1 MHRLTTFITGKKTSW
16 IILVV
21 ALAVSAA
28 IFALGSGSTGETSPG
43 VGLPDSAESA
53 KVAALQ
59 ATLPAADS
67 TSALLVYSRDE
78 AELDDDDLAAITA
91 RTQALAADSLDGFV
105 PPPTVSEDGT
115 TALVVVPLEEL
126 ADVDAQAERAA
137 ELRETANADLPS
149 GLAALLTGPEG
160 FAVDVAAVFKGA
172 DFTLLLTTVLVV
184 AVLLLI
190 TYRSPWLWLVP
201 LAVVGLADALAGI
214 VATRIAAAAGIT
226 LDASVTGIL
235 SVLVFG
241 AGTNYALLLI
251 ARYRDE
257 LRLVED
263 RHAAMAKALRGA
275 GPAIIASGGTVV
287 LSLLTLL
294 FAQLTGN
301 RALGLACAAGVV
313 VAMLFALFVL
323 PAALV
328 LFGRGLFWPY
338 VPRFGSENKA
348 HHGLWFRLGTAV
360 SRRPVAVAIV
370 GALLLGGL
378 AVAGV
383 PQIKVGLAQTER
395 FTSVP
400 EAVVGQEIIADAFSA
415 GSGSPV
421 VVISNSDQ
429 ADAVATA
436 AEDVDGVVSATVG
449 ESADGITQVS
459 VVLDAAAETP
469 ESFAAVEALRSELHS
484 VDGADALV
492 GGLDAQTLDV
502 NEAQQADQNLLIP
515 LILALVLLVLV
526 LLLRAIVAPVLL
538 LLTVVASFFGSLG
551 ASWLL
556 FETVFNFPG
565 IDTNVILF
573 SFLFLVAL
581 GVDYNIFLV
590 TRAREEAAEHGT
602 RGGMIRALSSTGGVI
617 TSAGILLAAVFAVLG
632 VLPLITL
639 TQIGIIVCIGVLL
652 DTLLVR
658 TVLVPALAFI
668 AGEKFW
674 WPSKVARSGA
684 DAGTDAGAG
693 AGAGAGGDADAVTAG
708 AGAGSSLR
716 AGAGAGATP
725 TTDGGGTPPRS
736 KGAHAA
742 R

>member
-1 MHRLTTFITGKKTSW
+1 MRRLRSFLTARRTSW
-16 IILVV
+16 IVLVG
-21 ALAVSAA
+21 ALLVTGAV
-28 IFALGSGSTGETSPG
+28 FALGSGAEGDSSPG

-53 KVAALQ
+53 RVAAAQEL
-59 ATLPAADS
+59 LPDSDGTTALFVFSRTEDGALAELTADDIAAVQSAAD
-67 TSALLVYSRDE
+67 R
-78 AELDDDDLAAITA
+78 LAASSSTD
-91 RTQALAADSLDGFV
+91 AL

-115 TALVVVPLEEL
+115 VALVVVPL
-126 ADVDAQAERAA
+126 A
-137 ELRETANADLPS
+137 ELSDVAEQADRADQLRSTANTDLPD
-149 GLAALLTGPEG
+149 GLTALLTGPEG
-160 FAVDVAAVFKGA
+160 FAVDVAAVFEGA
-172 DFTLLLTTVLVV
+172 DFTLLLTTVIVV

-201 LAVVGLADALAGI
+201 LVVVGTADGLASI
-214 VATRIAAAAGIT
+214 VATRVAAAAGIT

-263 RHAAMAKALRGA
+263 RRSAMSRALRGA
-275 GPAIIASGGTVV
+275 GPAIIASGSTVV

-301 RALGLACAAGVV
+301 RALGIACATGIVI
-313 VAMLFALFVL
+313 AMAFALIVL

-338 VPRFGSENKA
+338 IPRFGTEGSTEKGVW
-348 HHGLWFRLGTAV
+348 HRLGILV
-360 SRRPVAVAIV
+360 SRRPIAVVLIGVA
-370 GALLLGGL
+370 LLGGL

-383 PQIKVGLAQTER
+383 PQIKLGLSQTES
-395 FTSVP
+395 FTSAP
-400 EAVVGQEIIADAFSA
+400 EAVIGQEILADAFSA

-421 VVISNSDQ
+421 IVIANADSAQAVSD
-429 ADAVATA
+429 A
-436 AEDVDGVVSATVG
+436 AGEVDGVDSTRVG
-449 ESADGITQVS
+449 ASDGSITEIDVT
-459 VVLDAAAETP
+459 LDAAAETP
-469 ESFAAVEALRSELHS
+469 ESFAAVDALREKLHA

-492 GGLDAQTLDV
+492 GGLDAQALDV
-502 NEAQQADQNLLIP
+502 SRAQTADQDLVIP
-515 LILALVLLVLV
+515 LILGLVFVVLV
-526 LLLRAIVAPVLL
+526 LLLRSLVAPVLL
-538 LLTVVASFFGSLG
+538 LLTVVGSFFASLG

-556 FETVFNFPG
+556 FQSVFGFPA
-565 IDTNVILF
+565 IDTNVVLF

-590 TRAREEAAEHGT
+590 TRAREEAAVHGT
-602 RGGMIRALSSTGGVI
+602 KDGMIRALSSTGGVI

-658 TVLVPALAFI
+658 TLVVPSLAFL
-668 AGEKFW
+668 AGDRFW
-674 WPSKVARSGA
+674 WPGRLSAK
-684 DAGTDAGAG
+684 DM
-693 AGAGAGGDADAVTAG
+693 
-708 AGAGSSLR
+708 
-716 AGAGAGATP
+716 
-725 TTDGGGTPPRS
+725 
-736 KGAHAA
+736 H
-742 R
+742 

>member
-1 MHRLTTFITGKKTSW
+1 MRRLTTFITAKKTSW
-16 IILVV
+16 IILLIAV
-21 ALAVSAA
+21 AVSAA
-28 IFALGSGSTGETSPG
+28 IFALGSGSTGESSPG

-59 ATLPAADS
+59 EELPSADS
-67 TSALLVYSRDE
+67 TSALLVFSRDG
-78 AELDDDDLAAITA
+78 AELSASDIAAVTA
-91 RTQALAADSLDGFV
+91 TTVPLGERSLDGFV
-105 PPPTVSEDGT
+105 PPPTVSDDGT
-115 TALVVVPLEEL
+115 TALVVVPLENES
-126 ADVDAQAERAA
+126 DVAAQAERAA
-137 ELRETANADLPS
+137 DLRRTANADLPE
-149 GLAALLTGPEG
+149 GMTALLTGPEG

-184 AVLLLI
+184 ALLLLI

-201 LAVVGLADALAGI
+201 LSVVGLADGLASI
-214 VATRIAAAAGIT
+214 VATRVAAAAGIE

-257 LRLVED
+257 LRLVDD
-263 RHAAMAKALRGA
+263 RHEAMAAALRGA
-275 GPAIIASGGTVV
+275 GPAIIASGSTVV

-301 RALGLACAAGVV
+301 RALGLACAAGIV
-313 VAMLFALFVL
+313 VAMIFALFVL

-338 VPRFGSENKA
+338 IPRFGSENAA
-348 HHGLWFRLGTAV
+348 HRGVWFRLGTAV
-360 SRRPVAVAIV
+360 SRRPVAVAII
-370 GALLLGGL
+370 GILLLGGL
-378 AVAGV
+378 AAAGV
-383 PQIKVGLAQTER
+383 PQIKVGLAQTEK

-400 EAVVGQEIIADAFSA
+400 EAVVGQNILADAFSA
-415 GSGSPV
+415 GSGSPA
-421 VVISNSDQ
+421 VVIT
-429 ADAVATA
+429 DASSVDRVVAA
-436 AEDVDGVVSATVG
+436 AEEVDGVDSAREG
-449 ESADGITQVS
+449 ESNGEITRVD

-469 ESFAAVEALRSELHS
+469 QSFATITALRSALS
-484 VDGADALV
+484 RLDGADALV

-502 NEAQQADQNLLIP
+502 TEAQQADQDLVIP

-526 LLLRAIVAPVLL
+526 LLLRAVVAPVLL

-556 FETVFNFPG
+556 FESVFGFPAV
-565 IDTNVILF
+565 DTNVVLF

-590 TRAREEAAEHGT
+590 TRAREESTRHGT
-602 RGGMIRALSSTGGVI
+602 RSGMILALASTGGVI

-658 TVLVPALAFI
+658 TVIVPALAFV
-668 AGEKFW
+668 AGDRFW
-674 WPSKVARSGA
+674 WPSRVHAPSA
-684 DAGTDAGAG
+684 QAGAENTG
-693 AGAGAGGDADAVTAG
+693 AAAPGRH
-708 AGAGSSLR
+708 SR
-716 AGAGAGATP
+716 ALP
-725 TTDGGGTPPRS
+725 TR
-736 KGAHAA
+736 
-742 R
+742 

>member
-1 MHRLTTFITGKKTSW
+1 MQRLTRFITAKKTSW
-16 IILVV
+16 IVLVT
-21 ALAVSAA
+21 ALLAAGAV
-28 IFALGSGSTGETSPG
+28 FAMGSGADGETSPG

-53 KVAALQ
+53 QVAALQ
-59 ATLPAADS
+59 EDLPAADS
-67 TSALLVYSRDE
+67 TSALVVFSRDG
-78 AELDDDDLAAITA
+78 AELSDADIAAVTERTTELADL
-91 RTQALAADSLDGFV
+91 SLDGFV
-105 PPPTVSEDGT
+105 PPPSVSEEGEA
-115 TALVVVPLEEL
+115 ALVVVPLDDI
-126 ADVDAQAERAA
+126 ADVTEQAERAA
-137 ELRETANADLPS
+137 DIREIANTDLPT
-149 GLAALLTGPEG
+149 GLEALLTGPEG

-172 DFTLLLTTVLVV
+172 DFTLLLTTVIVV

-201 LAVVGLADALAGI
+201 LTVVGLADGLASI
-214 VATRIAAAAGIT
+214 VATRIAGLVGIT

-263 RHAAMAKALRGA
+263 RREAMAKALRGA
-275 GPAIIASGGTVV
+275 GPAIIASGSTVV
-287 LSLLTLL
+287 LSLLTLV

-301 RALGLACAAGVV
+301 QALGIACATGVV
-313 VAMLFALFVL
+313 IAMLFALFVL

-338 VPRFGSENKA
+338 VPRFGSE
-348 HHGLWFRLGTAV
+348 GTTERGVWFRLGTLV
-360 SRRPVAVAIV
+360 SRKPVAVAIV

-378 AVAGV
+378 ALGV
-383 PQIKVGLAQTER
+383 PQIQIGLAQTQK

-415 GSGSPV
+415 GSGSPAIVIANAAYADEV
-421 VVISNSDQ
+421 V
-429 ADAVATA
+429 TA
-436 AEDVDGVVSATVG
+436 AESLDSVDSATVG
-449 ESADGITQVS
+449 ETNGDITQVS

-469 ESFAAVEALRSELHS
+469 EAYAAVESLRDELAS

-502 NEAQQADQNLLIP
+502 NNAQTADQDLVIP
-515 LILALVLLVLV
+515 LILGLVFLVLV
-526 LLLRAIVAPVLL
+526 LLLRAFVAPVLL
-538 LLTVVASFFGSLG
+538 LLTVVASFFASLG

-556 FETVFNFPG
+556 FQSVFDFPA
-565 IDTNVILF
+565 IDTNVVLF

-590 TRAREEAAEHGT
+590 TRAREEAVEHGT
-602 RGGMIRALSSTGGVI
+602 RQGMIRALASTGGVI

-658 TVLVPALAFI
+658 TVIVPALAFI

-674 WPSKVARSGA
+674 WPSKVAKPK
-684 DAGTDAGAG
+684 
-693 AGAGAGGDADAVTAG
+693 VTA
-708 AGAGSSLR
+708 R
-716 AGAGAGATP
+716 
-725 TTDGGGTPPRS
+725 
-736 KGAHAA
+736 
-742 R
+742 

>member
-1 MHRLTTFITGKKTSW
+1 MQRLTRFITAKKTSW
-16 IILVV
+16 IFLLIAVV
-21 ALAVSAA
+21 VSAA
-28 IFALGSGSTGETSPG
+28 IFALGSGSTEESAPG

-53 KVAALQ
+53 RVAALQ
-59 ATLPAADS
+59 ERLPGADS
-67 TSALLVYSRDE
+67 TSALLVFSRDGD
-78 AELDDDDLAAITA
+78 ELDEADVTAVTAATRELA
-91 RTQALAADSLDGFV
+91 DVSLDGFV
-105 PPPTVSEDGT
+105 PPPSVSEDGT
-115 TALVVVPLEEL
+115 AALVVVPLK
-126 ADVDAQAERAA
+126 DVSDVGAQAERAA
-137 ELRETANADLPS
+137 DLRATANADLPD
-149 GLAALLTGPEG
+149 GLTALLTGPEG

-172 DFTLLLTTVLVV
+172 DFTLLLTTVIVV

-201 LAVVGLADALAGI
+201 LTVVGLADGLAAI
-214 VATRIAAAAGIT
+214 VATRIAAAAGIA

-263 RHAAMAKALRGA
+263 RHVAMAQALRGA
-275 GPAIIASGGTVV
+275 GPAIIASGSTVV

-313 VAMLFALFVL
+313 VAVLFALFVL

-338 VPRFGSENKA
+338 VPRFGSENTA
-348 HHGLWFRLGTAV
+348 HRGVWFRLGTAV
-360 SRRPVAVAIV
+360 SRRPLVVAVIGV
-370 GALLLGGL
+370 LLLGGL
-378 AVAGV
+378 AAGV
-383 PQIKVGLAQTER
+383 TQIKVGLAQTER
-395 FTSVP
+395 FTAVP
-400 EAVVGQEIIADAFSA
+400 EAVLGQEVIADAFSA

-421 VVISNSDQ
+421 VVV
-429 ADAVATA
+429 ADSAATDRVIDVA
-436 AEDVDGVVSATVG
+436 ERVDGVVSATEG
-449 ESADGITQVS
+449 ESDGGITQVD

-469 ESFAAVEALRSELHS
+469 ESFAAIRALRGELS
-484 VDGADALV
+484 QLDGADALV

-502 NEAQQADQNLLIP
+502 TEAQQSDQDLVIP
-515 LILALVLLVLV
+515 LILALVLVVLV

-556 FETVFNFPG
+556 FETVFGFPAV
-565 IDTNVILF
+565 DTNVVLF

-602 RGGMIRALSSTGGVI
+602 RQGMILALASTGGVI

-658 TVLVPALAFI
+658 TVLVPALAFL
-668 AGEKFW
+668 AGERFW
-674 WPSKVARSGA
+674 WPSRVHAPAHVAGRDDA
-684 DAGTDAGAG
+684 DSVAPS
-693 AGAGAGGDADAVTAG
+693 AGGDALSRRRPEHG
-708 AGAGSSLR
+708 R
-716 AGAGAGATP
+716 
-725 TTDGGGTPPRS
+725 R
-736 KGAHAA
+736 
-742 R
+742 

>member
-1 MHRLTTFITGKKTSW
+1 MHRLTTFITAKKTSW
-16 IILVV
+16 IILVIAV
-21 ALAVSAA
+21 AISAA
-28 IFALGSGSTGETSPG
+28 VFALGSGSTGESSPG

-53 KVAALQ
+53 RVAALQ
-59 ATLPAADS
+59 DDLPAADA
-67 TSALLVYSRDE
+67 TSALLVYSRDGDT
-78 AELDDDDLAAITA
+78 LTDDDIAAITA
-91 RTQALAADSLDGFV
+91 NATALADESVDGFV
-105 PPPTVSEDGT
+105 PPPTVSDDGT
-115 TALVVVPLEEL
+115 TALVVVPLETVDDVTEQ
-126 ADVDAQAERAA
+126 ADRAA
-137 ELRETANADLPS
+137 QLRETANADLPD
-149 GLAALLTGPEG
+149 GLEALLTGPEG

-201 LAVVGLADALAGI
+201 LAVVGLADGLAGI

-257 LRLVED
+257 LRLVAD
-263 RHAAMAKALRGA
+263 RHVAMAQALRGA

-348 HHGLWFRLGTAV
+348 HHGLWFTLGTAV
-360 SRRPVAVAIV
+360 SRKPVAVAIV
-370 GALLLGGL
+370 GVFLLGGL
-378 AVAGV
+378 AAAGV
-383 PQIKVGLAQTER
+383 PQIKVGLAQTEK

-400 EAVVGQEIIADAFSA
+400 EAVVGQELIADAFSA

-421 VVISNSDQ
+421 VVIANAAS
-429 ADAVATA
+429 ADEVAAA
-436 AEDVDGVVSATVG
+436 AETVDDVVSVTVG
-449 ESADGITQVS
+449 DSTDDIAQID

-469 ESFAAVEALRSELHS
+469 ESFAAVTDLRATLHD

-502 NEAQQADQNLLIP
+502 NQAQQADQDLLIP
-515 LILALVLLVLV
+515 LILALVLIVLV

-556 FETVFNFPG
+556 FESVFGFPA

-590 TRAREEAAEHGT
+590 TRAREEAATHGT

-674 WPSKVARSGA
+674 WPSRVHTAAHVATEQP
-684 DAGTDAGAG
+684 DAPEARPDRIA
-693 AGAGAGGDADAVTAG
+693 
-708 AGAGSSLR
+708 
-716 AGAGAGATP
+716 P
-725 TTDGGGTPPRS
+725 TEPSHS
-736 KGAHAA
+736 K
-742 R
+742 

>member
-1 MHRLTTFITGKKTSW
+1 MHRLSTFVTAKKTSW
-16 IILVV
+16 IVLLV
-21 ALAVSAA
+21 ALAASAA
-28 IFALGSGSTGETSPG
+28 LFALGSGSTGETSPG

-53 KVAALQ
+53 RVAAAQ
-59 ATLPAADS
+59 QKLPAADS
-67 TSALLVYSRDE
+67 TSALLVFGRDGD
-78 AELDDDDLAAITA
+78 ELTDADLAAVTA
-91 RTQALAADSLDGFV
+91 VTRTLADQSLDGFV
-105 PPPTVSEDGT
+105 PPPTVSDDGT
-115 TALVVVPLEEL
+115 AALVVVPLETL
-126 ADVDAQAERAA
+126 DDVSAQADRAA
-137 ELRETANADLPS
+137 ELRTTANADLPS
-149 GLAALLTGPEG
+149 GLDALLTGPEG

-184 AVLLLI
+184 AVLLLV

-201 LAVVGLADALAGI
+201 LAVVGLADGLASI
-214 VATRIAAAAGIT
+214 VATRIASAAGIA

-257 LRLVED
+257 LRAVDD
-263 RHAAMAKALRGA
+263 RREAMAQALRGA
-275 GPAIIASGGTVV
+275 GPAIIASGSTVV

-294 FAQLTGN
+294 FAQLSGN

-338 VPRFGSENKA
+338 VPRFGSEGTS
-348 HHGLWFRLGTAV
+348 HRGIWFRLGTAV
-360 SRRPVAVAIV
+360 SRRPVAVAVV
-370 GALLLGGL
+370 GVLLLGGL
-378 AVAGV
+378 AFAGV
-383 PQIKVGLAQTER
+383 PQIKVGLAQTEK

-400 EAVVGQEIIADAFSA
+400 EAVVGQEVIADAFSA

-421 VVISNSDQ
+421 AVI
-429 ADAVATA
+429 ADTASADEVAAA
-436 AEDVDGVVSATVG
+436 AETVDGVVSATPG
-449 ESADGITQVS
+449 DSADGITQID

-469 ESFAAVEALRSELHS
+469 QSFAAVADLRARVHDI
-484 VDGADALV
+484 DGADAIV

-502 NEAQQADQNLLIP
+502 NEAQQSDQDLLIP
-515 LILALVLLVLV
+515 LILALVFIVLV
-526 LLLRAIVAPVLL
+526 LLLRAFVAPALL

-556 FETVFNFPG
+556 FETVFGFPA

-590 TRAREEAAEHGT
+590 TRAREEAARHGT

-674 WPSKVARSGA
+674 WPSRVHSPEHAAAPGASA
-684 DAGTDAGAG
+684 DAT
-693 AGAGAGGDADAVTAG
+693 ADPAAVATRPA
-708 AGAGSSLR
+708 R
-716 AGAGAGATP
+716 AE
-725 TTDGGGTPPRS
+725 
-736 KGAHAA
+736 
-742 R
+742 

>member
-1 MHRLTTFITGKKTSW
+1 MHRLTTFITAKKTSW
-16 IILVV
+16 IVLLV

-28 IFALGSGSTGETSPG
+28 IFALGSGATGETSPG

-59 ATLPAADS
+59 EDLPAADS
-67 TSALLVYSRDE
+67 TSALLVFSRDGDQ
-78 AELDDDDLAAITA
+78 LTDDDIAAVTA
-91 RTQALAADSLDGFV
+91 TTKTLAADSVDGFV
-105 PPPTVSEDGT
+105 PPPTVSDDGT
-115 TALVVVPLEEL
+115 AALVVVPLSSL
-126 ADVDAQAERAA
+126 ADVTAQAERAA
-137 ELRETANADLPS
+137 DLRSIANDDLPN
-149 GLAALLTGPEG
+149 GLEALLTGPEG

-201 LAVVGLADALAGI
+201 LAVVGLADGLAGI
-214 VATRIAAAAGIT
+214 VATRIAAAAGIE
-226 LDASVTGIL
+226 LDASITGIL

-257 LRLVED
+257 LRLVAD
-263 RHAAMAKALRGA
+263 RRDAMAQALRGA
-275 GPAIIASGGTVV
+275 GPAIIASGSTVV

-348 HHGLWFRLGTAV
+348 HSGLWFTLGTAV
-360 SRRPVAVAIV
+360 SRKPVAVAIV

-378 AVAGV
+378 AFAGV
-383 PQIKVGLAQTER
+383 PQIKVGLAQTEK

-400 EAVVGQEIIADAFSA
+400 EAVVGQQIIADAFSA

-421 VVISNSDQ
+421 VVVANAAS
-429 ADAVATA
+429 ADDVAAA
-436 AEDVDGVVSATVG
+436 AETSEGVDSATVG
-449 ESADGITQVS
+449 ESNGDITQIN

-469 ESFAAVEALRSELHS
+469 ESFAAITELRTTLSQ

-502 NEAQQADQNLLIP
+502 NEAQQADQDLVIP
-515 LILALVLLVLV
+515 LILALVFIVLV
-526 LLLRAIVAPVLL
+526 LLLRSFVAPLLL

-556 FETVFNFPG
+556 FESVFGFPA

-590 TRAREEAAEHGT
+590 TRAREEAVQHGT

-674 WPSKVARSGA
+674 WPTRLHTPAHVAK
-684 DAGTDAGAG
+684 
-693 AGAGAGGDADAVTAG
+693 
-708 AGAGSSLR
+708 
-716 AGAGAGATP
+716 P
-725 TTDGGGTPPRS
+725 EP
-736 KGAHAA
+736 AA
-742 R
+742 EVLTK

>member
-1 MHRLTTFITGKKTSW
+1 MQRLTTFITAKKTSW
-16 IILVV
+16 IVLVT
-21 ALAVSAA
+21 ALLAAGA
-28 IFALGSGSTGETSPG
+28 IFAMGSGADGETSPG

-53 KVAALQ
+53 QVALLQ
-59 ATLPAADS
+59 EDLPGADS
-67 TSALLVYSRDE
+67 TSALIVFTRDGAKLTDADIAAVTE
-78 AELDDDDLAAITA
+78 RTAELTDL
-91 RTQALAADSLDGFV
+91 SLDGFV
-105 PPPTVSEDGT
+105 PPPTVSDAGEA
-115 TALVVVPLEEL
+115 ALVVVPLEDI
-126 ADVDAQAERAA
+126 ADVSAQADRAA
-137 ELRETANADLPS
+137 ELREIANADLPT
-149 GLAALLTGPEG
+149 GLDALLTGPEG

-172 DFTLLLTTVLVV
+172 DFTLLLTTVIVV

-201 LAVVGLADALAGI
+201 LTVVGLADGLASI
-214 VATRIAAAAGIT
+214 VATRIAGLVGIT

-263 RHAAMAKALRGA
+263 RREAMAKALRGA
-275 GPAIIASGGTVV
+275 GPAIIASGSTVV
-287 LSLLTLL
+287 LSLLTLV

-301 RALGLACAAGVV
+301 QALGIACATGVV
-313 VAMLFALFVL
+313 IAMLFALLVL

-328 LFGRGLFWPY
+328 LFGRRLFWPY
-338 VPRFGSENKA
+338 VPRFGSEGA
-348 HHGLWFRLGTAV
+348 TERGVWFRLGTLV
-360 SRRPVAVAIV
+360 SRKPIAVAIV

-378 AVAGV
+378 ALGV
-383 PQIKVGLAQTER
+383 PQIQIGLAQTQK

-400 EAVVGQEIIADAFSA
+400 EAVVGQQVIADAFSA
-415 GSGSPV
+415 GSGSPAIVIANADYADDV
-421 VVISNSDQ
+421 VK
-429 ADAVATA
+429 A
-436 AEDVDGVVSATVG
+436 AESLSDVDSATVG
-449 ESADGITQVS
+449 ETNGDITQIS

-469 ESFAAVEALRSELHS
+469 EAYAAVESLRAELAS
-484 VDGADALV
+484 IDGADALV

-502 NEAQQADQNLLIP
+502 NNAQTADQNLVIP
-515 LILALVLLVLV
+515 LILGLVFLVLV
-526 LLLRAIVAPVLL
+526 LLLRALVAPVLL
-538 LLTVVASFFGSLG
+538 LFTVVASFFASLG

-556 FETVFNFPG
+556 FQSLFDFPA
-565 IDTNVILF
+565 IDTNVVLF

-590 TRAREEAAEHGT
+590 TRAREEAVKHGT
-602 RGGMIRALSSTGGVI
+602 RQGMIRALASTGGVI

-658 TVLVPALAFI
+658 TVIVPALAFI

-674 WPSKVARSGA
+674 WPSKVHAERS
-684 DAGTDAGAG
+684 
-693 AGAGAGGDADAVTAG
+693 
-708 AGAGSSLR
+708 
-716 AGAGAGATP
+716 
-725 TTDGGGTPPRS
+725 
-736 KGAHAA
+736 
-742 R
+742 